1 MQLMAYTADH
11 QAKLDVTEAIPEG
24 STLTWIETPEY
35 LNSNL
40 AWQQTRILILVASDW
55 PMPDI
60 DSLMDH
66 FAPRHV
72 ILVDLTPEAHWH
84 GIQQSQTIREH
95 LHWCEL
101 EGLTDAINRLIQMES
116 VNAESRLALLSPRND
131 CDGALLSIA
140 AAWQLQHRNKQDVL
154 LLDLGR
160 PYSDVPEYL
169 GSSCELDFLALL
181 EKRDYLNP
189 EWLAEQALDIAPGI
203 HVIGMPSSDHYGAVT
218 MEALVEVMEMLEDRY
233 CNIVIN
239 LTGMPPSPLLFFML
253 SRCNQHWL
261 LADQKNVSL
270 KSSCELAE
278 ALYQQGIRPG
288 SVNLVLSPFSTEVMP
303 DREMIEKQLPF
314 PVRGELPCS
323 RTIITDINANTLL
336 PPSGEFKLYVKAVEK
351 LLWLSTEKSRWQFSF
366 GW

>member
-11 QAKLDVTEAIPEG
+11 RAKLDVTESIPDG
-24 STLTWIETPEY
+24 CTLTWIETPEH
-35 LNSNL
+35 LNANL
-40 AWQQTRILILVASDW
+40 AWQQTRILILVASGW

-60 DSLMDH
+60 DSLMDN
-66 FAPRHV
+66 FAPRHI

-84 GIQQSQTIREH
+84 GIQQSQTVRQH

-101 EGLTDAINRLIQMES
+101 EGLANAITSLTRMES
-116 VNAESRLALLSPRND
+116 ADAQSRLALLSPRND

-140 AAWQLQHRNKQDVL
+140 AAWQLQHRHKQDVL

-160 PYSDVPEYL
+160 PYSDVPDYL
-169 GSSCELDFLALL
+169 GSSSQLDFMALL
-181 EKRDYLNP
+181 EKKDYLNP
-189 EWLAEQALDIAPGI
+189 DWLNEQALDMIPGI
-203 HVIGMPSSDHYGAVT
+203 HVIGMPASDHYGAVT
-218 MEALVEVMEMLEDRY
+218 MEALVEVMDMLEERY
-233 CNIVIN
+233 SNIVMN

-253 SRCNQHWL
+253 SRCDQHWL

-303 DREMIEKQLPF
+303 DRDMIEKQLPF
-314 PVRGELPCS
+314 QVRGELPY
-323 RTIITDINANTLL
+323 THPVITDINANTLL
-336 PPSGEFKLYVKAVEK
+336 PPSGDFKLYVKAVEK
-351 LLWLSTEKSRWQFSF
+351 LLWLSNEKPRWQFSL